1 MLCNKIRR
9 TRPPTANAMASFK
22 KLVRPTSEDNGIGG
36 TPEVKSRCAE
46 EQSVAVCI
54 MSGPKEANVRPPKG
68 RGSEGGHIAHPPQR
82 SQRQQVPQ
90 TEPKVRT
97 SPPTTQRPVHGLPH
111 TSPFTTTT
119 TKTDHNYP
127 HRRQRCCYD
136 DLAHPAKA
144 SPPPPPTTSST
155 AYPNK
160 KYRAQTTDDHRPST
174 GKQGQSAQLRQPRAP
189 AVLVGSSLRAAF
201 RTPWYPRS
209 DDREEG
215 LPSVASDA
223 M

>member
-22 KLVRPTSEDNGIGG
+22 KLARPTSEDNGIGG

-68 RGSEGGHIAHPPQR
+68 RGSEGGHIPP
-82 SQRQQVPQ
+82 PPAKPE
-90 TEPKVRT
+90 TA
-97 SPPTTQRPVHGLPH
+97 SPPNGTKSQNPSPH
-111 TSPFTTTT
+111 DTTTGT
-119 TKTDHNYP
+119 RPPTHQPLQRRRRTKTDHNCP

-160 KYRAQTTDDHRPST
+160 KYRTQTTDDHRPST

>member
-1 MLCNKIRR
+1 
-9 TRPPTANAMASFK
+9 
-22 KLVRPTSEDNGIGG
+22 
-36 TPEVKSRCAE
+36 
-46 EQSVAVCI
+46 

-68 RGSEGGHIAHPPQR
+68 RGSEGGHIAHPSPAK
-82 SQRQQVPQ
+82 PE
-90 TEPKVRT
+90 TA
-97 SPPTTQRPVHGLPH
+97 SPPKRNQKSGPVPPRHNDRYTASH
-111 TSPFTTTT
+111 TPAPPTTTT
-119 TKTDHNYP
+119 TKTDHNCP

-136 DLAHPAKA
+136 DLAHSAKA

-160 KYRAQTTDDHRPST
+160 KYRAQTTDDHRTST